1 MRKNSER
8 ILCWRDSNILPQ
20 TGENVTSLTR
30 LLSGTLFTVCA
41 KRNEEVMN
49 PNIRTK
55 QWNFVK
61 YMFTG
66 DDIVSKKKKTLRTT
80 HQRSRETLDAIAF
93 PLGIIWSINKITK
106 RLDFLG

>member
-8 ILCWRDSNILPQ
+8 ILCWRDSNILSQ

-30 LLSGTLFTVCA
+30 LLSGTLFTAVCA

-66 DDIVSKKKKTLRTT
+66 DDIVSQKKKKLYELHIRG
-80 HQRSRETLDAIAF
+80 HER
-93 PLGIIWSINKITK
+93 P
-106 RLDFLG
+106 

>member
-66 DDIVSKKKKTLRTT
+66 DDIVSQRKKNFTNYTSEVTRDLRCYCIPP
-80 HQRSRETLDAIAF
+80 RNYLIY
-93 PLGIIWSINKITK
+93 K
-106 RLDFLG
+106 

>member
-1 MRKNSER
+1 M
-8 ILCWRDSNILPQ
+8 
-20 TGENVTSLTR
+20 TSLTR

-66 DDIVSKKKKTLRTT
+66 NDIVSQKKKKQL
-80 HQRSRETLDAIAF
+80 
-93 PLGIIWSINKITK
+93 
-106 RLDFLG
+106 

>member
-41 KRNEEVMN
+41 KRNEEVTVN

-66 DDIVSKKKKTLRTT
+66 DDIVSQKKKTLRTT

-93 PLGIIWSINKITK
+93 PLGII
-106 RLDFLG
+106 

>member
-1 MRKNSER
+1 M
-8 ILCWRDSNILPQ
+8 PQ

-66 DDIVSKKKKTLRTT
+66 DDIVSQKKKTLRTT

-93 PLGIIWSINKITK
+93 PLGII
-106 RLDFLG
+106 

>member
-30 LLSGTLFTVCA
+30 LLSGTPFTVCA

-66 DDIVSKKKKTLRTT
+66 DDIVSQKKKKLYELHIRG
-80 HQRSRETLDAIAF
+80 HER
-93 PLGIIWSINKITK
+93 P
-106 RLDFLG
+106 